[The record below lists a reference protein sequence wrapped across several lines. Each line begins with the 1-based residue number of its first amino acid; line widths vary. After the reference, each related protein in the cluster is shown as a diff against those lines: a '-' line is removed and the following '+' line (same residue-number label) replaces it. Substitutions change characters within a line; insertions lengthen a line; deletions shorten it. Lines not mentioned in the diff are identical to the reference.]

1 MYEIGFI
8 LTSKRTAGALYGAI
22 FPDFVHSIT
31 ELLLTPSFSMTGVGG
46 YNYQLY
52 IEGYMSQFYRS
63 FAYSLTFTRSVY
75 QSDWTVIQNNL
86 KNFWCIHLGESLLP
100 TVCTSLT
107 FTRSVYQSD
116 WNVIQN
122 NLKNFWCIHL
132 GESILP

>member
-75 QSDWTVIQNNL
+75 QSDWNVIQNNL

-100 TVCTSLT
+100 AVCTSLIG
-107 FTRSVYQSD
+107 QSD
-116 WNVIQN
+116 FYLQCVPVGLECHTEQ
-122 NLKNFWCIHL
+122 LEEFL
-132 GESILP
+132 VYTFR